1 MSLKLDLI
9 GLVLLHW
16 FLYSSQ
22 ALNLISANQEKIQKK
37 KCCYAVWRN
46 FLNYFNNNVIFPD
59 KATWNF
65 YTYAN
70 DIIKI
75 TAFVSKKTMKN
86 LILDFW
92 TSPIFQQYK
101 FWEGIQICIAR

>member
-37 KCCYAVWRN
+37 NAVMQ
-46 FLNYFNNNVIFPD
+46 FDEIF
-59 KATWNF
+59 
-65 YTYAN
+65 
-70 DIIKI
+70 
-75 TAFVSKKTMKN
+75 
-86 LILDFW
+86 
-92 TSPIFQQYK
+92 
-101 FWEGIQICIAR
+101 